1 MRQKC
6 LILLKCSIMFLR
18 QQRRTKTWISPRS
31 TLKWFERAIDQG
43 RKSCWNYKYKKVF
56 PPSSLWVAVLINEGT
71 NISGNM
77 EKAGNVVVFPFKG
90 DSLGLR
96 HQTFPSLTSLLHKR
110 HLEYLQIVCWKH
122 CLWIGVQTTHMAW
135 RDMNLWTRTWFKYG
149 KPEMLLCSL
158 SLGRRHQTFPSLT
171 SLLHKR
177 HLEYLQIVC
186 WKHCLWIGVQTTY
199 MVWRDMNMC
208 TRTWFEIHKYVS
220 VNIDHHM
227 CVSKEGKY

>member
-96 HQTFPSLTSLLHKR
+96 HQTFPSLSSLLHKR
-110 HLEYLQIVCWKH
+110 HLEYLQIVHEYVCKRH
-122 CLWIGVQTTHMAW
+122 
-135 RDMNLWTRTWFKYG
+135 TWFEG
-149 KPEMLLCSL
+149 TGTCE
-158 SLGRRHQTFPSLT
+158 QN
-171 SLLHKR
+171 
-177 HLEYLQIVC
+177 
-186 WKHCLWIGVQTTY
+186 IGLKF
-199 MVWRDMNMC
+199 MNMC
-208 TRTWFEIHKYVS
+208 LSTFTITCVCPRRGNTSKRKIHPIIFQLSAPLCSPASLIQEEVFFMTIARK
-220 VNIDHHM
+220 
-227 CVSKEGKY
+227 K

>member
-1 MRQKC
+1 MRQEC
-6 LILLKCSIMFLR
+6 LIILNCSIMFNNVSQTATENKDVNFTEIHIKVIWCL
-18 QQRRTKTWISPRS
+18 
-31 TLKWFERAIDQG
+31 ERAIDQG
-43 RKSCWNYKYKKVF
+43 HKSCWKYKYKNVS
-56 PPSSLWVAVLINEGT
+56 PEQPLSSSVD
-71 NISGNM
+71 
-77 EKAGNVVVFPFKG
+77 K
-90 DSLGLR
+90 
-96 HQTFPSLTSLLHKR
+96 
-110 HLEYLQIVCWKH
+110 
-122 CLWIGVQTTHMAW
+122 W
-135 RDMNLWTRTWFKYG
+135 RDKHIREYG

>member
-1 MRQKC
+1 MRQEC
-6 LILLKCSIMFLR
+6 LIILNCSIMFNNVSQTATENKDVNFTEIHIKVIWCL
-18 QQRRTKTWISPRS
+18 
-31 TLKWFERAIDQG
+31 ERAIDQG
-43 RKSCWNYKYKKVF
+43 HKSCWKYKYKNVF
-56 PPSSLWVAVLINEGT
+56 TPSSLWVAVLINEGT

-96 HQTFPSLTSLLHKR
+96 HQTFPSLTSLLHKK
-110 HLEYLQIVCWKH
+110 HLEYLQIVCWQH
-122 CLWIGVQTTHMAW
+122 CLGI
-135 RDMNLWTRTWFKYG
+135 
-149 KPEMLLCSL
+149 C
-158 SLGRRHQTFPSLT
+158 
-171 SLLHKR
+171 
-177 HLEYLQIVC
+177 
-186 WKHCLWIGVQTTY
+186 VQTTY

>member
-1 MRQKC
+1 MKGQTYPGIWKKPEMLLC
-6 LILLKCSIMFLR
+6 SLSKGILLDGG
-18 QQRRTKTWISPRS
+18 TKH
-31 TLKWFERAIDQG
+31 F
-43 RKSCWNYKYKKVF
+43 
-56 PPSSLWVAVLINEGT
+56 
-71 NISGNM
+71 
-77 EKAGNVVVFPFKG
+77 
-90 DSLGLR
+90 
-96 HQTFPSLTSLLHKR
+96 HHLLHCFIKD
-110 HLEYLQIVCWKH
+110 IFWTPSN
-122 CLWIGVQTTHMAW
+122 CLLATLSRNMCAKTHMAW